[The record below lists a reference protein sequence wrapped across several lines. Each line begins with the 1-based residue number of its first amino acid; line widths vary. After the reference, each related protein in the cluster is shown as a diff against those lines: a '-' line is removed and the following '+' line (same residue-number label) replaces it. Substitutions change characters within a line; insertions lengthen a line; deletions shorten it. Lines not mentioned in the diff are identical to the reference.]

1 MVTQFNVTSRSE
13 PKLLAKIFWT
23 GLGLIMGGIFTLIA
37 LWLWFDYQT
46 NTDYS
51 YLAVMSS
58 QLVGL
63 IPPSMRDFIT
73 AQTQLMGLPLAGETP
88 AYWYMA
94 RMGGIVG
101 YGLLWLS
108 TFWGLLLST
117 KITAKVISPAIAFG
131 LHEFLSILTILFSL
145 IHAFVLLGD
154 KYIGFN
160 IFHLFIPFT
169 SPYEPLWTGLG
180 IIGLY
185 LTMLMTGSFYVRK
198 VIGQKTWR
206 ALHYFTF
213 LGYILALTHGL
224 MAGTDSALPLMK
236 LVYAGTG
243 LSVLF
248 LLFYRLAM
256 AKGK

>member
-1 MVTQFNVTSRSE
+1 MVTQFNVRSRSE
-13 PKLLAKIFWT
+13 PKFLAKVFWT
-23 GLGLIMGGIFTLIA
+23 GLGLVMGGILTLIA

-46 NTDYS
+46 NANYS

-58 QLVGL
+58 QLVEL
-63 IPPSMRDFIT
+63 IPPSMRDFIA
-73 AQTQLMGLPLAGETP
+73 AQTQLMGLPLASETP

-94 RMGGIVG
+94 RIGGIVG

-108 TFWGLLLST
+108 TVWGLLLST
-117 KITAKVISPAIAFG
+117 KITVKIISPAIAFG
-131 LHEFLSILTILFSL
+131 LHEFLSILTILFLL

-154 KYIGFN
+154 KYISFN
-160 IFHLFIPFT
+160 IFHLLIPFT

-185 LTMLMTGSFYVRK
+185 LIMLMTGSFYVRK
-198 VIGQKTWR
+198 IIGQKTWR

-224 MAGTDSALPLMK
+224 MTGTDSALLLVKLM
-236 LVYAGTG
+236 YAGTG
-243 LSVLF
+243 LGVLF
-248 LLFYRLAM
+248 LLFYRFAT
-256 AKGK
+256 ARVK